1 MRTRVQA
8 ALLLF
13 VVIAVAAF
21 AVPLL
26 LFTASDRTQQ
36 LVLARSADLDRFAS
50 LMDQAAATGDTSAV
64 TAEARRFTQLYGEP
78 LVVTDTRRRPVVQT
92 GGMRA
97 ADPAVARLLD
107 AALRNQTARP
117 ARSLRPWSQGHRMFA
132 ESAGTGTRVSGAVV
146 LRASVGTAVE
156 DITRRWAL
164 VLAGTALV
172 AVACAILARA
182 ATEWVVS
189 PLRRLDRA
197 VGRLAAGLPPERTL
211 PRSGPPPSGETAVGG
226 PPELRELTT
235 GFNRMA
241 RTVTA
246 ALEQQGRLL
255 ADTSHQMRN
264 PMAALRLRVDA
275 LHSHLPPS
283 ADRTYTGVTT
293 ELDRLET
300 LLDGML
306 ALAAAEHRAGELTVT
321 DDSDARCDA
330 VAVAAARHRL
340 WDPVARRAGA
350 RLTLQAAAGPVMA
363 ACTEHELAQITDI
376 LLDNAIKYAGEGAV
390 ISLRGVAEGPL
401 AVLTVTDD
409 GPGLTSEEITLATTR
424 FWRSAHQRHDGTAG
438 TGLGLAIAEQLL
450 AGRGGQLEL
459 GPAGAGARGLRVRA
473 VLPRAVGGGGGGV
486 RRTPAEG
493 AAGGG
498 GGARHTPV
506 DGAAG
511 TDDEAAGAGADDG
524 SAGAGADGGSAGAG
538 VDGGSADVDDRG
550 VS

>member
-50 LMDQAAATGDTSAV
+50 LMDQAAATGDASAV
-64 TAEARRFTQLYGEP
+64 TAEARRYTQLYGEP

-107 AALRNQTARP
+107 AALRNQTEHP
-117 ARSLRPWSQGHRMFA
+117 GGSLRPWSRGYRMFA
-132 ESAGTGTRVSGAVV
+132 EPAGTGTRVSGAVV
-146 LRASVGTAVE
+146 LRASVGTAAD

-172 AVACAILARA
+172 AVACTVLARA
-182 ATEWVVS
+182 ATGWVVS

-197 VGRLAAGLPPERTL
+197 VGQLAAGLPPEQTR
-211 PRSGPPPSGETAVGG
+211 AGG
-226 PPELRELTT
+226 PPELRQLAT

-246 ALEQQGRLL
+246 ALEQQRRLV

-275 LHSHLPPS
+275 LGTHLPAS

-300 LLDGML
+300 LLDDLL

-321 DDSDARCDA
+321 DGSDATCDA
-330 VAVAAARHRL
+330 AAVATARHRL
-340 WDPVARRAGA
+340 WEPVARKAGA
-350 RLTLQAAAGPVMA
+350 RLTVRAPATRVTA
-363 ACTEHELAQITDI
+363 ACTERELAQIADI
-376 LLDNAIKYAGEGAV
+376 LLDNAIKYAGRDAE
-390 ISLRGVAEGPL
+390 ISLRCTTEGRL

-409 GPGLTSEEITLATTR
+409 GPGLDTEELALATTR
-424 FWRSAHQRHDGTAG
+424 FWRSVRQDGTKG

-450 AGRGGQLEL
+450 AGRGGRLEL
-459 GPAGAGARGLRVRA
+459 VPSPPRGLRARA
-473 VLPRAVGGGGGGV
+473 VVPRAPGD
-486 RRTPAEG
+486 
-493 AAGGG
+493 
-498 GGARHTPV
+498 GGAR
-506 DGAAG
+506 
-511 TDDEAAGAGADDG
+511 
-524 SAGAGADGGSAGAG
+524 
-538 VDGGSADVDDRG
+538 
-550 VS
+550 

>member
-64 TAEARRFTQLYGEP
+64 AAEARRYTQLYGEP
-78 LVVTDTRRRPVVQT
+78 LVVIDTHRSPVVQT

-107 AALRNQTARP
+107 AALRNQAERP
-117 ARSLRPWSQGHRMFA
+117 GGALRPWSRGSRMFA
-132 ESAGTGTRVSGAVV
+132 EPAGTGTRVSGAVV
-146 LRASVGTAVE
+146 LRASVDIAAD

-172 AVACAILARA
+172 AVACTVLARA
-182 ATEWVVS
+182 ATGWVVS

-197 VGRLAAGLPPERTL
+197 VGQLAAGLPPEQTR
-211 PRSGPPPSGETAVGG
+211 AGG
-226 PPELRELTT
+226 PPELRQLAT

-246 ALEQQGRLL
+246 ALEQQRRLV

-275 LHSHLPPS
+275 LHTHLPAS
-283 ADRTYTGVTT
+283 ADRTYRGVTT

-300 LLDGML
+300 LLDDML
-306 ALAAAEHRAGELTVT
+306 ALATAEHRAGELTVT
-321 DDSDARCDA
+321 DDSDAHCDA
-330 VAVAAARHRL
+330 ATVAADQHRL
-340 WDPVARRAGA
+340 WEPVAQQAGA
-350 RLTLQAAAGPVMA
+350 RLLLRTAPPPVPA
-363 ACTEHELAQITDI
+363 ACTDRELAQITDI
-376 LLDNAIKYAGEGAV
+376 LLDNAIKYAGPGAE
-390 ISLRGVAEGPL
+390 ITLTCTAEGPFT
-401 AVLTVTDD
+401 VLTVTDD
-409 GPGLTSEEITLATTR
+409 GPGLGTEELALATTR
-424 FWRSAHQRHDGTAG
+424 FWRSGRQHHDGTAG

-450 AGRGGQLEL
+450 AGRGGRLEL
-459 GPAGAGARGLRVRA
+459 AAAGARGLRARV
-473 VLPRAVGGGGGGV
+473 VVPRGVDSGGGGGG
-486 RRTPAEG
+486 ACD
-493 AAGGG
+493 
-498 GGARHTPV
+498 GGAW
-506 DGAAG
+506 
-511 TDDEAAGAGADDG
+511 
-524 SAGAGADGGSAGAG
+524 
-538 VDGGSADVDDRG
+538 
-550 VS
+550 

>member
-64 TAEARRFTQLYGEP
+64 VAEARRYTQLYGEP
-78 LVVTDTRRRPVVQT
+78 LVVIDTHRSPVVQT

-107 AALRNQTARP
+107 AALRNQAEHP
-117 ARSLRPWSQGHRMFA
+117 GGALRPWSRGSRMFA
-132 ESAGTGTRVSGAVV
+132 EPAGTGTRVSGAVV
-146 LRASVGTAVE
+146 LRASVGTAAD

-172 AVACAILARA
+172 AVACTVLARA
-182 ATEWVVS
+182 ATGWVVS

-197 VGRLAAGLPPERTL
+197 VGQLAAGLPPEQTR
-211 PRSGPPPSGETAVGG
+211 AGG
-226 PPELRELTT
+226 PPELRQLAT

-246 ALEQQGRLL
+246 ALEQQRRLV

-275 LHSHLPPS
+275 LHTHLPAS

-300 LLDGML
+300 LLDDML
-306 ALAAAEHRAGELTVT
+306 ALATAEHRAGELTVT
-321 DDSDARCDA
+321 DDSDASCDA
-330 VAVAAARHRL
+330 AAVARAQYGL
-340 WDPVARRAGA
+340 WEPVAHGAGA
-350 RLTLQAAAGPVMA
+350 HLTLQTAPSPSPSPA
-363 ACTEHELAQITDI
+363 ACTDRELAQITDI
-376 LLDNAIKYAGEGAV
+376 LLDNAIKYAGPGAE
-390 ISLRGVAEGPL
+390 ITLSCTTEGPVT
-401 AVLTVTDD
+401 VLTVTDD
-409 GPGLTSEEITLATTR
+409 GPGLGTEELALATTR
-424 FWRSAHQRHDGTAG
+424 FWRAGRQRHEGTAG

-450 AGRGGQLEL
+450 AGRGGRLEL
-459 GPAGAGARGLRVRA
+459 GAAKPRGLRARV
-473 VLPRAVGGGGGGV
+473 VVPRAMSDGVDGV
-486 RRTPAEG
+486 R
-493 AAGGG
+493 GGG
-498 GGARHTPV
+498 GGA
-506 DGAAG
+506 AG
-511 TDDEAAGAGADDG
+511 R
-524 SAGAGADGGSAGAG
+524 SDGG
-538 VDGGSADVDDRG
+538 VW
-550 VS
+550 